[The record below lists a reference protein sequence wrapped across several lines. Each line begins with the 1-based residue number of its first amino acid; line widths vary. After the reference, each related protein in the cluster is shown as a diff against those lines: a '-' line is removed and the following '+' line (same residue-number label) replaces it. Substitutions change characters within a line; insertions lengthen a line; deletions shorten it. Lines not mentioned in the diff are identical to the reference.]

1 MNSLFRIGTRASP
14 LALVQARS
22 VADGLRT
29 RWPNLVFDLVPIV
42 TEGDEQRKKFPDESP
57 DFKRAFTRR
66 LEEALSASRIDAA
79 VHSLKDMP
87 ATFPQ
92 GLVLGAVPLREVP
105 FDALVSR
112 DGRPFAELPERAR
125 VGTSSLRRIAQ
136 LRAARPKVLTAAL
149 DGNVDTRLRK
159 LDASDYDA
167 VVVAAAGLRR
177 LGLGQRIT
185 ELFPA
190 EVMVPA
196 IGQGALAVEIRADD
210 SLARDVVET
219 VNDASS
225 RAEAQA
231 ELTVA
236 RALGVGCNLPAGA
249 LGRADGANLRL
260 TALLATPDGR
270 RVIRASATGGTAD
283 PEAVGR
289 AAVAELL
296 QKGAREILG
305 EAVAG

>member
-1 MNSLFRIGTRASP
+1 
-14 LALVQARS
+14 

-42 TEGDEQRKKFPDESP
+42 TEGDERRKQLTDESP

-66 LEEALSASRIDAA
+66 LEEALLAGRIDAA

-87 ATFPQ
+87 ATFPR
-92 GLVLGAVPLREVP
+92 GLVLGAVPPREVP

-112 DGRPFAELPERAR
+112 DGRRFAQLPERAR

-136 LRAARPKVLTAAL
+136 LRAARPGVQTAPL

-167 VVVAAAGLRR
+167 VVLAAAGLRR
-177 LGLGQRIT
+177 LGLAQRIT

-219 VNDASS
+219 VNDRPS

-236 RALGVGCNLPAGA
+236 GGLGVGCNLPAGA
-249 LGRADGANLRL
+249 LGRANGADLHL

-270 RVIRASATGGTAD
+270 RVIRASAAGGTAD

>member
-1 MNSLFRIGTRASP
+1 VNALFRIGTRASP

-66 LEEALSASRIDAA
+66 LEEALFAGRIDAA

>member
-1 MNSLFRIGTRASP
+1 VAERLRA
-14 LALVQARS
+14 
-22 VADGLRT
+22 
-29 RWPNLVFDLVPIV
+29 RWPTLVFDLIPMV

-66 LEEALSASRIDAA
+66 LEEALFAGRIDAA

-136 LRAARPKVLTAAL
+136 LRAARPEVHTVAL

-159 LDASDYDA
+159 LDASNYDA
-167 VVVAAAGLRR
+167 VVLAAAGLRR
-177 LGLGQRIT
+177 LGLAQRIT
-185 ELFPA
+185 ELFPP

-196 IGQGALAVEIRADD
+196 IGQGALAVEILSND
-210 SLARDVVET
+210 SFARDVVAT
-219 VNDASS
+219 VNDPAS
-225 RAEAQA
+225 RAEAEA

-249 LGRADGANLRL
+249 LGRANGAGLRL

-270 RVIRASATGGTAD
+270 RVIRASATGSAAD

-289 AAVAELL
+289 AAVSELL

>member
-1 MNSLFRIGTRASP
+1 MNALFRIGTRASP

-66 LEEALSASRIDAA
+66 LEEALFAGRIDAA